1 MPTDRSDYTPYLIYN
16 PSCTVKEEICTH
28 VSNSVHLGFWTS
40 QQGDKTSDVNLYS
53 LDATRQIVDHT
64 NVYKAVLLVEQ
75 AKINRLHIDTIH
87 QYVVHTK
94 NVHETT
100 VKTVEI
106 HVRMSGKRDAEGA
119 TLHWKKSNAEY

>member
-1 MPTDRSDYTPYLIYN
+1 MSQIRYILDSGPAN
-16 PSCTVKEEICTH
+16 MEIKH
-28 VSNSVHLGFWTS
+28 S
-40 QQGDKTSDVNLYS
+40 SDVNLYS

-100 VKTVEI
+100 MKTVEI
-106 HVRMSGKRDAEGA
+106 HVRMRSGKRC
-119 TLHWKKSNAEY
+119 